1 MLSGSASACAAEWL
15 MAVPTRIP
23 ATEMDIRALADALG
37 YPAAALGILIES
49 SGIPFPGELTLV
61 AVAAYAGTGHLNI
74 AIVIALGALGA
85 IVGGDLGYL
94 IGLKGGRPFIER
106 LLSIFRLEVGHLA
119 QAEMFFAHHGD
130 KTILVGRFVLGL
142 RTWASV
148 FAGVAHMPFWKFQL
162 YSVLG
167 AVPWAITWGLVGYLL
182 LLTQVLKAAGYGGLA
197 IAVLAGLT
205 LLLLRRRELRRGQRP
220 RPPGRGGDP
229 ARR

>member
-1 MLSGSASACAAEWL
+1 
-15 MAVPTRIP
+15 
-23 ATEMDIRALADALG
+23 MDVRALADSIG

-74 AIVIALGALGA
+74 IIVIVLGALGA
-85 IVGGDLGYL
+85 IVGGDIGYL
-94 IGLKGGRPFIER
+94 IGIKGGRPFIER
-106 LLSIFRLEVGHLA
+106 LLSIFRLEVSHLA

-167 AVPWAITWGLVGYLL
+167 AVPWAILWGVVGYLL
-182 LLTQVLKAAGYGGLA
+182 GNNWPLLTAVVKAIGYGGLA
-197 IAVLAGLT
+197 VAVLGGLT
-205 LLLLRRRELRRGQRP
+205 LLLLRRRESRRGSRP
-220 RPPGRGGDP
+220 EPPGRGEGP

>member
-1 MLSGSASACAAEWL
+1 
-15 MAVPTRIP
+15 
-23 ATEMDIRALADALG
+23 MDIRSIADSIG

-74 AIVIALGALGA
+74 VIVILLGALGA

-94 IGLKGGRPFIER
+94 IGLRGGRPFIEKM
-106 LLSIFRLEVGHLA
+106 LSIFRLEVTHLA

-130 KTILVGRFVLGL
+130 KTILVGRFILGL

-148 FAGVAHMPFWKFQL
+148 FAGVAHMPFWRFQL

-167 AVPWAITWGLVGYLL
+167 AVPWAITWGVIGFLL
-182 LLTQVLKAAGYGGLA
+182 GNNWPLLTAVLKTVGYGGLA
-197 IAVLAGLT
+197 LVVVAGVT
-205 LLLLRRRELRRGQRP
+205 LLFLRRRASRP
-220 RPPGRGGDP
+220 
-229 ARR
+229 

>member
-1 MLSGSASACAAEWL
+1 
-15 MAVPTRIP
+15 
-23 ATEMDIRALADALG
+23 MDIRTLADTLG

-74 AIVIALGALGA
+74 VAVIVLGALGA

-94 IGLKGGRPFIER
+94 IGLRGGRPFIER
-106 LLSIFRLEVGHLA
+106 LLAIFRLEVAHLA

-130 KTILVGRFVLGL
+130 KTILVGRFIVGL

-148 FAGVAHMPFWKFQL
+148 FAGVAHMPFWRFQL

-167 AVPWAITWGLVGYLL
+167 AVPWAILWGVVGYVLGNNWP
-182 LLTQVLKAAGYGGLA
+182 LLTTVLKTVGYGGLA
-197 IAVLAGLT
+197 VALLVGIT
-205 LLLLRRRELRRGQRP
+205 LLFLRRRASRP
-220 RPPGRGGDP
+220 
-229 ARR
+229 